1 MNKRYKEVQI
11 RDETMRDGMQ
21 IESAEIAV
29 ERKIELIER
38 MAKTGLREIV
48 VGSFVSPKY
57 TPQMAHV
64 DDIMRALTRVEG
76 VRFIAPA
83 LNEQGRERARAFTPP
98 LSPSREATRPSLGVH
113 MCETFAKRNSNVIP
127 AQEVA
132 SWPARVRAAADRGV
146 TEASISLQAAFG
158 SNFEGDFTDDER
170 IEMLQAQYDL
180 WTQAGIPVT
189 GVQFADPMSWAMPH
203 RIKALIER
211 VRDTWPSITHYV
223 LHLHQGRGVA
233 MASLFAVLEALDER
247 HHLYI
252 DSSMGGIGGCPYG
265 GSGQATSMIPTED
278 LVVMLEE
285 MGIPTGIDIKE
296 LIRCVWL
303 LDEILGRPTMGHV
316 SKNGPLPRGADLYD
330 PNLPA
335 VETFREATHFLNGQS
350 VLGDR
355 RPWREPIPD
364 RRGKPR
370 NKVL

>member
-1 MNKRYKEVQI
+1 MSYPQVHI

-21 IESAEIAV
+21 IESAEIPV
-29 ERKIELIER
+29 QRKIELIRR
-38 MAKTGLREIV
+38 MAGTGLHEIV

-57 TPQMAHV
+57 TPQMAQV
-64 DDIMRALTRVEG
+64 DDIVRALTPVEG
-76 VRFIAPA
+76 VRFTAPA
-83 LNEQGRERARAFTPP
+83 LNEKGRERARAFTPP

-113 MCETFAKRNSNVIP
+113 MCETFSKRNSNVIP
-127 AQEVA
+127 AQEVQR
-132 SWPARVRAAADRGV
+132 WPALVRAAADRGV
-146 TEASISLQAAFG
+146 TEAAISLQAAFG

-170 IEMLQAQYDL
+170 IEMLDAQHKM
-180 WTQAGIPVT
+180 WTAAGIPVT
-189 GVQFADPMSWAMPH
+189 GIQLADPMSWAMPH
-203 RIKALIER
+203 GVKALIGR
-211 VRDTWPSITHYV
+211 IMVTWPSITHYS

-233 MASLFAVLEALDER
+233 MASVFAVLELLDDR

-265 GSGQATSMIPTED
+265 GSGQATGMIPTED

-316 SKNGPLPRGADLYD
+316 SKNGPLPRGEDLYD

-335 VETFREATHFLNGQS
+335 VETFREATHFLNGES

-355 RPWREPIPD
+355 RPWREPIPE

-370 NKVL
+370 NVVL

>member
-1 MNKRYKEVQI
+1 MGYPKVHL

-21 IESAEIAV
+21 IESPDIPVA
-29 ERKIELIER
+29 RKIELIGR
-38 MAKTGLREIV
+38 MARTGLHEIV

-57 TPQMAHV
+57 TPQMAQV
-64 DDIMRALTRVEG
+64 DDIVRSLVPVEG
-76 VRFIAPA
+76 VRFTAPA
-83 LNEQGRERARAFTPP
+83 LNEKGRERARAFTPP

-113 MCETFAKRNSNVIP
+113 MCETFSKRNSNVIP

-132 SWPARVRAAADRGV
+132 RWPMQVQAAVDRGV
-146 TEASISLQAAFG
+146 TEAAISLQAAFG

-170 IEMLQAQYDL
+170 MEMLSAQYRS
-180 WTQAGIPVT
+180 WTEAGIPVT

-203 RIKALIER
+203 RVKRLIEL
-211 VRDTWPSITHYV
+211 VRDTWPSITHYS

-233 MASLFAVLEALDER
+233 MASIFAVLEALDER
-247 HHLYI
+247 HALYI
-252 DSSMGGIGGCPYG
+252 DCSMGGIGGCPYG
-265 GSGQATSMIPTED
+265 GTGQATSMIPTED
-278 LVVMLEE
+278 LVVLLAE

-303 LDEILGRPTMGHV
+303 LDEVLGRPTMGHV
-316 SKNGPLPRGADLYD
+316 SKNGWLPRGDELWD

-335 VETFREATHFLNGQS
+335 VETFREATHFLNGAS

-370 NKVL
+370 TIVL